1 MRNTSETDYDVI
13 KYNHMSAQ
21 TGILNSLVTRVF
33 CPVQTTPR
41 AYLRN
46 NVWVICITLFHSS
59 VSLDEWC
66 LHWYAKLVQALL
78 CRPALEFWQ
87 WWQLKSSPISLSKVS
102 VIFITMFLDLGSLA
116 ILLIFEI

>member
-33 CPVQTTPR
+33 CPEKK
-41 AYLRN
+41 

-59 VSLDEWC
+59 VSLD
-66 LHWYAKLVQALL
+66 
-78 CRPALEFWQ
+78 
-87 WWQLKSSPISLSKVS
+87 
-102 VIFITMFLDLGSLA
+102 G
-116 ILLIFEI
+116 